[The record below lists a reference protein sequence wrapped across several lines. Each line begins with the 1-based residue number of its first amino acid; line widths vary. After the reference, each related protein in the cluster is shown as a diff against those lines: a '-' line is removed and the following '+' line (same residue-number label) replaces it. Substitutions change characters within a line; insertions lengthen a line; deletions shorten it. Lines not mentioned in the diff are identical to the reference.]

1 MSTVAEY
8 RELVQVDEPRLTV
21 DEARRM
27 LREAVAQD
35 LGEGGADRETV
46 LAVLDY
52 LRRKARED
60 GREQVE
66 DVVMDV
72 MDYVV
77 GFCNPRMQ
85 L

>member
-8 RELVQVDEPRLTV
+8 RELIQVDEPRLTV

-35 LGEGGADRETV
+35 LREGGADRETV

-52 LRRKARED
+52 IRRKAREE
-60 GREQVE
+60 GREEVE
-66 DVVMDV
+66 NVVMDV

-77 GFCNPRMQ
+77 GWSNPRMR